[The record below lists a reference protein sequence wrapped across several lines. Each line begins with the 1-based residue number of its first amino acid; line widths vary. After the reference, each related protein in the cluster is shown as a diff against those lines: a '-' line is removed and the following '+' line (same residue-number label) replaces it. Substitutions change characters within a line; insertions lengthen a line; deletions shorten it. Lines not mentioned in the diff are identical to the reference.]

1 MKINNIE
8 ITREEQINLT
18 SAINYALRNHGTMQ
32 VEEQVFYAS
41 HSRDINVLVY
51 VAQGWNKA
59 FNLTTGA
66 VTNFEDEDT
75 GDADGDHDASILDR
89 LENVMDRIE
98 AINHLLDRYEH
109 LIDSI
114 ESLKTL

>member
-1 MKINNIE
+1 MKINNIK
-8 ITREEQINLT
+8 IAKEEQVNLT
-18 SAINYALRNHGTMQ
+18 SAINYALRNHGTIQ
-32 VEEQVFYAS
+32 VEEHVFYAS
-41 HSRDINVLVY
+41 HSRDITVLVY

-89 LENVMDRIE
+89 LENIMDRIE
-98 AINHLLDRYEH
+98 AINNLLDRYEH
-109 LIDSI
+109 IM
-114 ESLKTL
+114 ESLDKLL

>member
-41 HSRDINVLVY
+41 HSRDITVLVY
-51 VAQGWNKA
+51 VEQGWNKA

-66 VTNFEDEDT
+66 VTNLAEENT
-75 GDADGDHDASILDR
+75 GDTDGDDTSILTR
-89 LENVMDRIE
+89 LEKIVDRIE
-98 AINHLLDRYEH
+98 AINRLLNRYED
-109 LIDSI
+109 LVA
-114 ESLKTL
+114 SLDKLL